1 VQLARRF
8 GKRRP
13 LVVGACV
20 LGVGTALL
28 YWLAPGVE
36 RRFELVLWVGAV
48 GLGGFVGS
56 VVLIDAMLTD
66 VLDHDCV
73 RTRQLRSGLFFGV
86 WRFAGKVAR
95 ALAVAFA
102 GLALDA
108 AGFVEGAADQPPSVA
123 TALTWMFGPGVGAAF
138 VLTACVLW
146 RYRFDERK
154 QAQARAIL
162 ARRAAGRRAVTPAS
176 AR

>member
-1 VQLARRF
+1 MESGLSWSSNPLART
-8 GKRRP
+8 P
-13 LVVGACV
+13 EVDSQQQA
-20 LGVGTALL
+20 A
-28 YWLAPGVE
+28 YAELAPIT
-36 RRFELVLWVGAV
+36 
-48 GLGGFVGS
+48 LGEPV
-56 VVLIDAMLTD
+56 AAA
-66 VLDHDCV
+66 H
-73 RTRQLRSGLFFGV
+73 
-86 WRFAGKVAR
+86 AR

-138 VLTACVLW
+138 VLTACVLG